1 MYKNLGETLGESI
14 TGGSKETGQIE
25 NILAAIDQVVNGEVN
40 LPAGEHPK
48 LFERIREVG
57 AGYTIVGTRWTYNE
71 KNEISTRDNL
81 IRMEDYEY
89 VYDTDGNLLTD
100 GRSKYKWN
108 ARGQLMKVTFPDG
121 FGESYTY
128 DMFGRRMTKS
138 QFNHEGSIQETT
150 EYHYKGDTY
159 VITDEK
165 DASGE
170 TVVAYT
176 FSDTGRPLSIT
187 YNGETFWY
195 VYNGHGDVTALT
207 DKYGKIAA
215 RYEYDAWGLVTRMYN
230 RFGQRVREGIG
241 WMGDLGTGN
250 GSPGSK
256 QGPEDESG
264 NTEPDYHPGI
274 GNAPA
279 ATVPTDSA
287 DTTAPLDWL
296 EGESLTDV
304 KETLTEDITTE
315 LVKIN
320 PYRYAGY
327 YWDRKTQMYHL
338 QARYYDPRNGRF
350 ISADSYRGEEEQP
363 LSQNLF
369 VYALNNPVNYVDPTG
384 HMSWWQV
391 DDLAMGMISSLGS
404 IKDLFSWSTLDTLWD
419 TIKAI
424 FKKKI
429 SLKQL
434 AKEAIGSV
442 VEPFAYLIKNTKY
455 VWKGDP
461 SNKEVK
467 RYGKELGNVLQM
479 VAGSSGALKIMGKI
493 IPGLKKL
500 AAKLPK
506 KKQKKTSKGCNC
518 FTAGTKVL
526 TDEGE
531 KNIEDI
537 KVGDKVLSKDEITGK
552 EAYKE
557 VTATFN
563 HETDEIYRIHV
574 GDQIIESTFNHPFWV
589 DGKGW
594 TFVKDLKIGDLLVQ
608 SDGNTLR

>member
-1 MYKNLGETLGESI
+1 M
-14 TGGSKETGQIE
+14 
-25 NILAAIDQVVNGEVN
+25 
-40 LPAGEHPK
+40 
-48 LFERIREVG
+48 
-57 AGYTIVGTRWTYNE
+57 
-71 KNEISTRDNL
+71 
-81 IRMEDYEY
+81 
-89 VYDTDGNLLTD
+89 
-100 GRSKYKWN
+100 
-108 ARGQLMKVTFPDG
+108 
-121 FGESYTY
+121 
-128 DMFGRRMTKS
+128 
-138 QFNHEGSIQETT
+138 
-150 EYHYKGDTY
+150 
-159 VITDEK
+159 
-165 DASGE
+165 
-170 TVVAYT
+170 
-176 FSDTGRPLSIT
+176 
-187 YNGETFWY
+187 
-195 VYNGHGDVTALT
+195 
-207 DKYGKIAA
+207 
-215 RYEYDAWGLVTRMYN
+215 
-230 RFGQRVREGIG
+230 
-241 WMGDLGTGN
+241 
-250 GSPGSK
+250 
-256 QGPEDESG
+256 
-264 NTEPDYHPGI
+264 
-274 GNAPA
+274 
-279 ATVPTDSA
+279 
-287 DTTAPLDWL
+287 
-296 EGESLTDV
+296 TDV

-506 KKQKKTSKGCNC
+506 KKKKKEEKEPSNGCNC
-518 FTAGTKVL
+518 FTTGTKVL
-526 TDEGE
+526 TDGGE
-531 KNIEDI
+531 K
-537 KVGDKVLSKDEITGK
+537 K
-552 EAYKE
+552 
-557 VTATFN
+557 
-563 HETDEIYRIHV
+563 YRRH
-574 GDQIIESTFNHPFWV
+574 
-589 DGKGW
+589 
-594 TFVKDLKIGDLLVQ
+594 
-608 SDGNTLR
+608 